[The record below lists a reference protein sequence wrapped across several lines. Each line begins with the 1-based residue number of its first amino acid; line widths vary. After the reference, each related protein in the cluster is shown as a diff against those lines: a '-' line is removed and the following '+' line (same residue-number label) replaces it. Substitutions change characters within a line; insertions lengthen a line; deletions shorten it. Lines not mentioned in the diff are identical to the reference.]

1 MEGNLTLVL
10 SRGLEHEKIGYAALI
25 VIYTSSSYRGPLEIS
40 P

>member
-1 MEGNLTLVL
+1 MEGNLKMVL

-25 VIYTSSSYRGPLEIS
+25 VVYTSSSHRGPLEVS